1 MRSQTADCNCK
12 KRQPFSGNPADQT
25 FRDHLP
31 QKARKKCRT
40 CDHIYQKEQA
50 NKSYSKTSWPFGKLP
65 ICRCQTYQ
73 PDYIKREHY
82 GRSSCP
88 CHGTDAQHRS
98 ILKQA
103 QQKRRRKHQYDL
115 PKSCLWEILLF
126 SANLITFI
134 LSGFMALSEACVSG
148 HFWHTAAG
156 ISASGRAVA
165 KSFHRFPS
173 HCSSLQ
179 KVPDMGHRSLRVL
192 TDAPR

>member
-1 MRSQTADCNCK
+1 MRSQTTGCNCK

-50 NKSYSKTSWPFGKLP
+50 NKSYSKTSCPFGKLS

-73 PDYIKREHY
+73 PDHIKRQVPAMALMPNIAPFLNRHSRN
-82 GRSSCP
+82 GAGNTSMICR
-88 CHGTDAQHRS
+88 
-98 ILKQA
+98 
-103 QQKRRRKHQYDL
+103 
-115 PKSCLWEILLF
+115 KSCLWEILLF

-134 LSGFMALSEACVSG
+134 LSGSMALSEACVSG

-165 KSFHRFPS
+165 KSFHRFPP

-179 KVPDMGHRSLRVL
+179 KVPDMGHRSLKVL
-192 TDAPR
+192 PDAPW